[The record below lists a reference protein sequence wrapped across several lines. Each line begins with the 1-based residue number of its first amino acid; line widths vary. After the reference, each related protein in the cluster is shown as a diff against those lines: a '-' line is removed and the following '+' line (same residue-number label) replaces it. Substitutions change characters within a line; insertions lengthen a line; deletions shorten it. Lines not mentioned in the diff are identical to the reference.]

1 MPTTTSPKQAAQ
13 EQTLASA
20 QEQTLKSIR
29 ETQQAVVEA
38 VRTWADAVEKTVPA
52 APAVPSMPFAEEL
65 PSPTEIVHTSFEFA
79 EQLLKAQ
86 REFAENV
93 LAAASPVIDK
103 KA

>member
-1 MPTTTSPKQAAQ
+1 MPTTTTPKQATQ

-52 APAVPSMPFAEEL
+52 VPALPFAEEL

-93 LAAASPVIDK
+93 LAAAAPVIDK

>member
-1 MPTTTSPKQAAQ
+1 MPTTTSPKQATQ

-52 APAVPSMPFAEEL
+52 VPAMPFAEEL

>member
-1 MPTTTSPKQAAQ
+1 MPTTTTPKQATQ

-52 APAVPSMPFAEEL
+52 TPAMPFAEEL
-65 PSPTEIVHTSFEFA
+65 PSPTEIVHSSFEFA